1 MRGRRG
7 TPAAVLGA
15 LAVLLSGCQ
24 GDDGAVARGH
34 ALWADSAYGSALAE
48 YRLAASQDEDDAE
61 KAALVAH
68 AYAVDG
74 QLDRAR
80 QAWDRVLRMA
90 PSYEGQAV
98 FDFLE
103 LARRS
108 LDRGDLSGVARAV
121 EAAVAVRPGAWPQDL
136 AGPLARYYAES
147 GDRARAVEFYEL
159 ALVRAQPDSSAAIM
173 LELGRLREELNQC
186 ADALPY
192 FEAYARQGNRDDLV
206 SEARWRRGN
215 CSFQLATQAHE
226 QGRLTQALDLL
237 DTVTELGAPESV
249 QDQAWFLRGE
259 IQFAVGDRDAALEAY
274 RRVLELNPARTGQ
287 LVRRAQRRID
297 EIRFGE
303 DR

>member
-1 MRGRRG
+1 MTWRR
-7 TPAAVLGA
+7 AA
-15 LAVLLSGCQ
+15 LAAAALAALPGCR

-48 YRLAASQDEDDAE
+48 YRLAANQDEDDPE

-80 QAWDRVLRMA
+80 QAWERVLRMA

-98 FDFLE
+98 FDFLA
-103 LARRS
+103 LAHRS
-108 LDRGDLSGVARAV
+108 LDRGDLHGVARAV
-121 EAAVAVRPGAWPQDL
+121 EAAVALRPGAWPQDL

-159 ALVRAQPDSSAAIM
+159 ALVRAEPDSSAVIM

-192 FEAYARQGNRDDLV
+192 FEAYARQGDRDDLV
-206 SEARWRRGN
+206 SEARWRQGN
-215 CSFQLATQAHE
+215 CSFRLATEAHE
-226 QGRLTQALDLL
+226 QGRLTETLEFL
-237 DTVTELGAPESV
+237 DTVTELGVPESV
-249 QDQAWFLRGE
+249 QSQAWFLRGE
-259 IQFAVGDRDAALEAY
+259 IQFAVGDGDAALEAY
-274 RRVLELNPARTGQ
+274 RRVLDLNPARTGQ

-303 DR
+303 GG

>member
-1 MRGRRG
+1 MTR
-7 TPAAVLGA
+7 
-15 LAVLLSGCQ
+15 
-24 GDDGAVARGH
+24 GAVATLVVLVALGACRGGEGSIVRGH
-34 ALWADSAYGSALAE
+34 ALWADSAYGAALAE
-48 YRLAASQDEDDAE
+48 YRLAYSQDDDDAE
-61 KAALVAH
+61 KGALVAH
-68 AYAVDG
+68 AYAMSG

-80 QAWDRVLRMA
+80 VAWERVLVSA

-98 FDFLE
+98 FDFLT

-108 LDRGDLSGVARAV
+108 LARGDLHGVARAV

-136 AGPLARYYAES
+136 AGPLARYYAQS
-147 GDRARAVEFYEL
+147 GDRERAVEFYEL
-159 ALVRAQPDSSAAIM
+159 ALVRAVPDSSASIL
-173 LELGRLREELNQC
+173 LELGRLREELGQC
-186 ADALPY
+186 GEALPY
-192 FEAYARQGNRDDLV
+192 FEAYVRQGSREDLV

-215 CSFQLATQAHE
+215 CSFELATAAHE
-226 QGRLTQALDLL
+226 AGQLTRALELL
-237 DTVTELGAPESV
+237 ETVTELGVPENV

-303 DR
+303 ER

>member
-1 MRGRRG
+1 MIRSAFCGFLCACLVAGCGGDSG
-7 TPAAVLGA
+7 TI
-15 LAVLLSGCQ
+15 
-24 GDDGAVARGH
+24 ARGN
-34 ALWADSAYGSALAE
+34 ALWADSSFSAALAE

-61 KAALVAH
+61 KAAFVAH
-68 AYAVDG
+68 AYAVSG

-80 QAWDRVLRMA
+80 QAWAAVLRMA

-98 FDFLE
+98 FDFLS

-108 LDRGDLSGVARAV
+108 LERGDPHGVARAV

-147 GDRARAVEFYEL
+147 GDRERAVEFYEL
-159 ALVRAQPDSSAAIM
+159 AMVRSEPDSTAGIM

-186 ADALPY
+186 RDALPY
-192 FEAYARQGNRDDLV
+192 FEGYARQGGRDDLV

-215 CSFQLATQAHE
+215 CSFQLATEAHE
-226 QGRLTQALDLL
+226 AGRLTAALELL
-237 DTVTELGAPESV
+237 DTVTELGVPESV
-249 QDQAWFLRGE
+249 QDQAWFLRAE
-259 IQFAVGDRDAALEAY
+259 IHFAMGDSDAALDAY

-303 DR
+303 ES